1 VIELL
6 VAADD
11 RTGALET
18 AGACA
23 DAGLEAV
30 VAPVS
35 SAAVNEGPR
44 CLVLDLA
51 SRHVHPTS
59 AAAAAAAVETRTA
72 GYVAHKIDSTLRGNW
87 AHELVARQRAGN
99 RRVLLV
105 PAFPAVG
112 RTCAGGVVFDG
123 ELRVSD
129 GSAGRDARA
138 PVSSS
143 RPAAHLHAAGAI
155 GVVEIA
161 DSEDVR
167 AWLGGEGPAFA
178 VGDAT
183 TDADLERLAVLW
195 HAHPDVLLA
204 GTAATIGAAA
214 AAIAGVGAVPT
225 FPLPSVEAPV
235 LVVCGSLNASA
246 RAQVDAL
253 IAAGA
258 LALATGEDPV
268 VAVAAL
274 RAGRHVVLASGR
286 PNGDAVA
293 PTAAVATAQAL
304 AAVVFQLEAAIRV
317 PTVIIIGGDTAAAI
331 LGDGPVEVGGTVA
344 PGVAWCRPSGDAG
357 SLVLTKPGGFGGP
370 TALLDL
376 LAAKMSP

>member
-23 DAGLEAV
+23 DAGLGTV
-30 VAPVS
+30 VAPVYGS
-35 SAAVNEGPR
+35 SVTEDPR
-44 CLVLDLA
+44 CLVLDLG
-51 SRHVHPTS
+51 SRHLDPAS
-59 AAAAAAAVETRTA
+59 AAAAAEVSETRAA
-72 GYVAHKIDSTLRGNW
+72 GYMAHKIDSTLRGNW

-99 RRVLLV
+99 RRVLVV

-112 RTCAGGVVFDG
+112 RTCVGGLVF
-123 ELRVSD
+123 EYERQVSD
-129 GSAGRDARA
+129 GFAGRDSRA

-143 RPAAHLHAAGAI
+143 RPAEHLHAAGAAAT
-155 GVVEIA
+155 VEIS

-167 AWLGGEGPAFA
+167 AWLGGEGPEFA
-178 VGDAT
+178 VGDAA
-183 TDADLERLAVLW
+183 TDADLERLAALW

-204 GTAATIGAAA
+204 GTAATVGAAA
-214 AAIAGVGAVPT
+214 SAIAGVGALPT
-225 FPLPSVEAPV
+225 YPRPLVEGPV
-235 LVVCGSLNASA
+235 LVVCGSLHPAA
-246 RAQVDAL
+246 RAQVHAL

-258 LALATGEDPV
+258 LAVSTGEDPG
-268 VAVAAL
+268 AATAAL

-293 PTAAVATAQAL
+293 PTDAVATAQAL

-317 PTVIIIGGDTAAAI
+317 PTVILIGGDTAAAV
-331 LGDGPVEVGGTVA
+331 LGDRPVEVGGTVA
-344 PGVAWCRPSGDAG
+344 PGVAWCRPSGDTG

-370 TALLDL
+370 SALIDL